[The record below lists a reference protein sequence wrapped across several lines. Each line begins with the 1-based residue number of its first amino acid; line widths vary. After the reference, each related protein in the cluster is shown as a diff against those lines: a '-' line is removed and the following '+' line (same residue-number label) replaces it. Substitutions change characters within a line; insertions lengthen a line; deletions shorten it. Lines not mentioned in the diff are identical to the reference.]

1 MDRKKSIS
9 AIISVVLLILVTA
22 VLVAGFLSWSKTSV
36 REKLDVSQGELQEV
50 SRMDCIKYN
59 LVVESC
65 NLDSTTGNIEV
76 LLRNPTPIDFYDLS
90 INIQGTS
97 QNSSNILKMYGNFD
111 NPILSGEIK
120 KLKSTTD
127 FTIVNSDINIAS
139 GEIIDPLDL
148 KVFTLSNSTCPK
160 KTIDL
165 KKCAVELPSSQIFF
179 SNVTNFDP
187 FRVNTSISFET
198 DTLYQRGSVSC
209 EWYHTIAGGEQVRM
223 NPLDTLCDIDYTF
236 TTAGTYE
243 ILVVA
248 NDDEGTFSDDL
259 FVEIFD
265 DFSST
270 ILNPTEESNYNVTK
284 TINFNSSYSNNVGNV
299 TCNWSHKRADLPSFT
314 SFSTDC
320 NTSYS
325 FSVFNDYSIKLDT
338 LDDFD
343 SSSDSQ
349 TIGINILD
357 LLSSSITLSRTTW
370 NNNETISFTGNYDNN
385 VSTVSCEWILDSGD
399 VNTTVGTNCASLSQ
413 TLSSTGS
420 YTIYY
425 KVTDSGTGDIA
436 TSSEDFTVVLPLTAT
451 INSPDASDVY
461 NLSEG
466 IYFDVSV
473 SNAIGT
479 KSYQWQYRRNGID
492 PWVTFSTSSSAS
504 VGFATGGTYEFRV
517 LVTDASRP
525 SPINQVYSN
534 TVGNILISDPLA
546 VSVTSPTTGTNY
558 DTGQTISFNSSVSNA
573 VSGVSSYLWEYS
585 TGGSWIN
592 FGTGGSSEVFSF
604 STTGTKYI
612 RVTVTD
618 GASRTATSSVINLS
632 LSAPAVVLLNVTSF
646 SSLSGWSTAG
656 GALTVSSGAVK
667 LNQFW
672 DPAGFFYQG
681 STSQGNLVLEGVVDL
696 SSEND
701 TSQAGF
707 TFNYSSTSASY
718 VCSITQDY
726 GDDGLYLKYG
736 SSVLASDED
745 GSWKVPAGNYNI
757 KIEAFGSSK
766 KCKYWKV
773 GDSEP
778 ASWTLSTTHSSR
790 NTGQWGGWVLV
801 SGKVK
806 SIKATTYG

>member
-1 MDRKKSIS
+1 
-9 AIISVVLLILVTA
+9 
-22 VLVAGFLSWSKTSV
+22 
-36 REKLDVSQGELQEV
+36 
-50 SRMDCIKYN
+50 
-59 LVVESC
+59 
-65 NLDSTTGNIEV
+65 
-76 LLRNPTPIDFYDLS
+76 
-90 INIQGTS
+90 
-97 QNSSNILKMYGNFD
+97 
-111 NPILSGEIK
+111 
-120 KLKSTTD
+120 
-127 FTIVNSDINIAS
+127 
-139 GEIIDPLDL
+139 
-148 KVFTLSNSTCPK
+148 
-160 KTIDL
+160 
-165 KKCAVELPSSQIFF
+165 
-179 SNVTNFDP
+179 
-187 FRVNTSISFET
+187 
-198 DTLYQRGSVSC
+198 
-209 EWYHTIAGGEQVRM
+209 M
-223 NPLDTLCDIDYTF
+223 NPSDTLCDISYTF
-236 TTAGTYE
+236 TTPGIYE
-243 ILVVA
+243 ILVIA

-357 LLSSSITLSRTTW
+357 LLSSSITMSRTTW

-385 VSTVSCEWILDSGD
+385 VSTVSCEWILNSNDT
-399 VNTTVGTNCASLSQ
+399 NTAVGTNCASLSQ

-425 KVTDSGTGDIA
+425 KVTDSGTGDIS

-451 INSPDASDVY
+451 IYTPDASDVY

-466 IYFDVSV
+466 IIFDVGV

-479 KSYQWQYRRNGID
+479 KSYQWQYNRN
-492 PWVTFSTSSSAS
+492 STGWTNFGSNSYTTTN
-504 VGFATGGTYEFRV
+504 GFATGGTYEFRV

-525 SPINQVYSN
+525 SPINQVYSD
-534 TVGNILISDPLA
+534 TVSNILISDPLA

-573 VSGVSSYLWEYS
+573 VSGVSNYSWEYS
-585 TGGSWIN
+585 TNQSTWIV
-592 FGTGGSSEVFSF
+592 FGTSVSNPTYSF

-618 GASRTATSSVINLS
+618 GASRTATSSSINLV
-632 LSAPAVVLLNVTSF
+632 LSAPAVVLLNQTSIT
-646 SSLSGWSTAG
+646 SLSGWSQSG
-656 GALTVSSGAVK
+656 GTVVAQPAFSGGGVK
-667 LNQFW
+667 LNEFW
-672 DPAGFFYQG
+672 SSAGFFYQG
-681 STSQGNLVLEGVVDL
+681 LSTQGNLVLEGVVSL
-696 SSEND
+696 ASEND
-701 TSQAGF
+701 TSQAGL

-718 VCSITQDY
+718 VCSITNDY
-726 GDDGLYLKYG
+726 GNDGLYLKYG
-736 SSVLASDED
+736 GSQLATDKD

-757 KIEAFGSSK
+757 KVEAFGSSK
-766 KCKYWKV
+766 KCKYWEV

-778 ASWTLSTTHSSR
+778 GWTLSVTNSSR

-801 SGKVK
+801 SGVVK

>member
-1 MDRKKSIS
+1 M
-9 AIISVVLLILVTA
+9 
-22 VLVAGFLSWSKTSV
+22 
-36 REKLDVSQGELQEV
+36 
-50 SRMDCIKYN
+50 
-59 LVVESC
+59 
-65 NLDSTTGNIEV
+65 
-76 LLRNPTPIDFYDLS
+76 
-90 INIQGTS
+90 
-97 QNSSNILKMYGNFD
+97 
-111 NPILSGEIK
+111 
-120 KLKSTTD
+120 
-127 FTIVNSDINIAS
+127 
-139 GEIIDPLDL
+139 
-148 KVFTLSNSTCPK
+148 
-160 KTIDL
+160 
-165 KKCAVELPSSQIFF
+165 
-179 SNVTNFDP
+179 
-187 FRVNTSISFET
+187 
-198 DTLYQRGSVSC
+198 
-209 EWYHTIAGGEQVRM
+209 
-223 NPLDTLCDIDYTF
+223 
-236 TTAGTYE
+236 
-243 ILVVA
+243 
-248 NDDEGTFSDDL
+248 
-259 FVEIFD
+259 
-265 DFSST
+265 
-270 ILNPTEESNYNVTK
+270 
-284 TINFNSSYSNNVGNV
+284 
-299 TCNWSHKRADLPSFT
+299 
-314 SFSTDC
+314 
-320 NTSYS
+320 
-325 FSVFNDYSIKLDT
+325 
-338 LDDFD
+338 
-343 SSSDSQ
+343 
-349 TIGINILD
+349 
-357 LLSSSITLSRTTW
+357 SRTTW

-385 VSTVSCEWILDSGD
+385 VSTVSCEWILNSNDT
-399 VNTTVGTNCASLSQ
+399 NTAVGTNCASLSQ

-451 INSPDASDVY
+451 INTPDASDVY

-479 KSYQWQYRRNGID
+479 KSYQWQFNRN
-492 PWVTFSTSSSAS
+492 STGWTNFGSNSYTTTN
-504 VGFATGGTYEFRV
+504 GFGTGGTYEFRV
-517 LVTDASRP
+517 LVTDSSRP

-534 TVGNILISDPLA
+534 TVGNILISNPLA

-573 VSGVSSYLWEYS
+573 VSGVSSYVWEYS
-585 TGGSWIN
+585 TDQSTWIV
-592 FGTGGSSEVFSF
+592 FGTSVSNPTYSF

-726 GDDGLYLKYG
+726 GNDGLYLKYG
-736 SSVLASDED
+736 SSVLATDED

-766 KCKYWKV
+766 KCKYWEV